1 MRCCHIHRGRFD
13 EAKVILCKLR
23 HLSEDHPDI
32 LNEFNQITSSVTMEK
47 EQDGTKWKELCEPH
61 NLRRLALGCFMQIAQ
76 QWTGT
81 NAIVG
86 LESVSTIHPLTSN
99 YTELLWPSH
108 LPNNWP
114 RKQHVCVDDWCIR
127 QV

>member
-1 MRCCHIHRGRFD
+1 LYHLALKTSVLHALVQSRGKFD

-23 HLSEDHPDI
+23 NLPDNHPDI
-32 LNEFNQITSSVTMEK
+32 LDEFNQIANSATMEK

-81 NAIVG
+81 NAIVSFEG
-86 LESVSTIHPLTSN
+86 I
-99 YTELLWPSH
+99 
-108 LPNNWP
+108 
-114 RKQHVCVDDWCIR
+114 
-127 QV
+127 